1 MSYTLYIQIEFSI
14 DTYIEYGT
22 IPLATGYHIIKQIER
37 IRTMDLTR
45 QPPRRPTNLG
55 VAGIVGAA
63 RMTDKAR
70 AYNAETLDDFVYGKE
85 SGLDMRILKF
95 LGISSDDFAEAADEN
110 DDVTLSKWMLEQ
122 GNKSTEEI
130 EEFNRKELERIPAD
144 RKHKRMLEER
154 LTKYAPGRTD
164 ITTVLQSIELD
175 DWGCYWQVDL
185 TERPPRSARS
195 RDIAGICGVARMAD
209 KARAERAGKIGEYK
223 FGDISGQDVRI
234 LEFLD
239 VSADAFQDAA
249 VNNPN
254 DIEIGEWVQ
263 ENCDKTQDE
272 IDSYNQAM
280 VNRGPDETTR
290 ERFEAR
296 RQEVAPSRKDIITWV
311 ALQDLDDEQSFG
323 IVDLQRRAPRSPYN
337 TDVNG
342 MVHLARLIDKG
353 RAFIGNTLGEYFYGE
368 DSGIDRATLGFL
380 SVSPADF
387 TDALKKYT
395 TDEEIETWLKEK
407 NPKSEEDVQEFN
419 EKMTR
424 MGPENERYK
433 AMMAKMLRKLGTDRT
448 DINTW
453 FALMDLDDEMTFAL

>member
-1 MSYTLYIQIEFSI
+1 
-14 DTYIEYGT
+14 
-22 IPLATGYHIIKQIER
+22 
-37 IRTMDLTR
+37 MDLTR

-95 LGISSDDFAEAADEN
+95 LGISSDNFAEAADEN
-110 DDVTLSKWMLEQ
+110 DDLTLSKWMLEQ

-144 RKHKRMLEER
+144 RKHKQMLEER
-154 LTKYAPGRTD
+154 LAKYAPGRTD

-223 FGDISGQDVRI
+223 FGEISGQDVRI
-234 LEFLD
+234 LKFLG
-239 VSADAFQDAA
+239 VSADAFQEAA

-263 ENCDKTQDE
+263 ENCSKTQDE
-272 IDSYNQAM
+272 IDAYNQAM

-290 ERFEAR
+290 ERF
-296 RQEVAPSRKDIITWV
+296 
-311 ALQDLDDEQSFG
+311 
-323 IVDLQRRAPRSPYN
+323 
-337 TDVNG
+337 
-342 MVHLARLIDKG
+342 
-353 RAFIGNTLGEYFYGE
+353 
-368 DSGIDRATLGFL
+368 
-380 SVSPADF
+380 
-387 TDALKKYT
+387 
-395 TDEEIETWLKEK
+395 
-407 NPKSEEDVQEFN
+407 
-419 EKMTR
+419 
-424 MGPENERYK
+424 
-433 AMMAKMLRKLGTDRT
+433 
-448 DINTW
+448 
-453 FALMDLDDEMTFAL
+453 

>member
-1 MSYTLYIQIEFSI
+1 MVQYH
-14 DTYIEYGT
+14 
-22 IPLATGYHIIKQIER
+22 LATGYHIIKQIER
-37 IRTMDLTR
+37 IRIMDLRR

-95 LGISSDDFAEAADEN
+95 LGISADDFAEAADEN

-122 GNKSTEEI
+122 GNKSSEEI
-130 EEFNRKELERIPAD
+130 DEFNRKELERIPAD

-154 LTKYAPGRTD
+154 LAKYAPGRTD

-185 TERPPRSARS
+185 TKRPPRSARS

-209 KARAERAGKIGEYK
+209 KARAERAGQVGDYK

-234 LEFLD
+234 LEFLG
-239 VSADAFQDAA
+239 VSADAFQEAA

-263 ENCDKTQDE
+263 ENCSKTQDE
-272 IDSYNQAM
+272 IDAYNQAM

-296 RQEVAPSRKDIITWV
+296 RQEVAPSRTDINTWV

-353 RAFIGNTLGEYFYGE
+353 RAFIGNTLGEYFYAE

-380 SVSPADF
+380 GVSPADF
-387 TDALKKYT
+387 TEGLKKYT
-395 TDEEIETWLKEK
+395 TDEEIEAWLKE
-407 NPKSEEDVQEFN
+407 NHPKSEEEIQEFN
-419 EKMTR
+419 EKMTG
-424 MGPENERYK
+424 MGPENDRYK